1 MIGNNASFAYNII
14 IIIIILLLLL
24 LLFIYLNKQITSPLA
39 HLRPSFNQNQL
50 ALIKTSLA

>member
-1 MIGNNASFAYNII
+1 MIGNNASFAYNNII
-14 IIIIILLLLL
+14 III
-24 LLFIYLNKQITSPLA
+24 IYLNKQITSPLA

>member
-14 IIIIILLLLL
+14 IILLLL

>member
-1 MIGNNASFAYNII
+1 MIGNNASFAYN
-14 IIIIILLLLL
+14 IIIILLLLL